1 MAVHQMRA
9 FVLERD
15 GALVDNERIG
25 ETLETNFWRPGNTEP
40 FLDLV
45 LKCTGEP
52 LSGDAWV
59 KELQVPV
66 DDLVRHERADYD
78 RALLDANEPDADV
91 DLDMRVRLV
100 DGDAVLADT
109 SVAGSFLDA
118 CARFEAHVAAK
129 YPQPQPSA

>member
-1 MAVHQMRA
+1 MSNSLIKNSVAASGGGAWTKGTATGQDWRNVRFENCESTTQGGAMDVGISGVY
-9 FVLERD
+9 VL
-15 GALVDNERIG
+15 
-25 ETLETNFWRPGNTEP
+25 
-40 FLDLV
+40 
-45 LKCTGEP
+45 
-52 LSGDAWV
+52 
-59 KELQVPV
+59 

-109 SVAGSFLDA
+109 SVDGSFLDA